1 MPSSESVCV
10 STEVLEVSGV
20 GVSAWVYNLEQISGF
35 KTPDQV
41 EAGGASMASRDAM
54 LEEDVAS

>member
-1 MPSSESVCV
+1 M
-10 STEVLEVSGV
+10 STEVLEASGV

-35 KTPDQV
+35 KTPDQA

>member
-10 STEVLEVSGV
+10 STEVLEASGV

-35 KTPDQV
+35 KTPDQ
-41 EAGGASMASRDAM
+41 GGGRRGFHGF
-54 LEEDVAS
+54 